1 MYLNF
6 RVRPLTCLLV
16 LIPLFLFVAAA
27 SSQEIVS
34 TNSVLD
40 SEYAHLSDAE
50 LLRKAESLE
59 FSDPQLSTQLANFS
73 LKLSIENKHKLL
85 TAEAHYLLAG
95 IAEDAKNYKLSLPHF
110 LQALNIYKELDD
122 KLNQIIISLNYADV
136 LIDAKQYNDSL
147 TIMVELLPIALEYN
161 NEILLGRTFML
172 TGDAYYK
179 IKRYDNAIAQ
189 YTEAVKHFSDEDD
202 LTYKYLGDTY
212 KRLAQAYNRKK
223 NRQKTAYFFKKAL
236 TVYENLERPKLMAR
250 ILKPLAEAERYMGNY
265 VVALEYSLRGLELH
279 KLLDDPDG
287 LAQSQSGAGIIYRYI
302 GLYEQSIKSFLKANN
317 YYKEVNDVNGIAKTS
332 NQMGL
337 IYTRLKQFEQARS
350 FYQLVIDQ
358 SENDV
363 DLNTRAAA
371 YRELAVID
379 LNNKN
384 YESAKVMAQKA
395 LNIYHLE
402 NEKEKESIVTRIL
415 GNIYRDEG
423 NKANAILF
431 YSKSLALATEVGSKE
446 YQARAQTP
454 LANILMDEDVDK
466 SIRLLTS
473 SLTMATAANNK
484 YQQLYAIRYLVQAEK
499 IKGNLAKAL
508 GYSEEETK
516 LVISIQ
522 DNKEEQQLATEK
534 ASLYAHKM
542 EIELESLR
550 KKAKLDQLEI
560 VRKNNEIEIVEQ
572 AKVISDLNL
581 IKNRYTN
588 IALASLL
595 AICIAIVVFI
605 YRRFSD
611 SKKRNKELD
620 YLAARDPLTNCYN
633 RRILFNFMSRDFS
646 DLDSLN
652 EYSVLMVDVDHF
664 KDVNDTFGHSTG
676 DEVLRGVVDIL
687 QSIVRKADT
696 VARYGGEEFCVVLP
710 TANLEKAME
719 IAEKIRE
726 SVEKNAI
733 KGVNITCSI
742 GVSSIKFHAT
752 SVSEILEQADI
763 ALYKSKALGR
773 NRVTVWNKSFT

>member
-6 RVRPLTCLLV
+6 RVKPLGYLLV
-16 LIPLFLFVAAA
+16 LITLFLFVATAN
-27 SSQEIVS
+27 SQESVS
-34 TNSVLD
+34 TNSILD
-40 SEYAHLSDAE
+40 SEYSHLSNAE

-73 LKLSIENKHKLL
+73 LKLSIENEHKLL
-85 TAEAHYLLAG
+85 TAEAHSLLGG
-95 IAEDAKNYKLSLPHF
+95 IAEDAKDYKLSLPHF
-110 LQALNIYKELDD
+110 LQALIIYKELDD
-122 KLNQIIISLNYADV
+122 KLNQIITSLNYADV
-136 LIDAKQYNDSL
+136 LIDAKRYNDSL
-147 TIMVELLPIALEYN
+147 TIMVELLPIAFEYN
-161 NEILLGRTFML
+161 NEMLLGRTFML

-179 IKRYDNAIAQ
+179 VKRYDNAIAQ
-189 YTEAVKHFSDEDD
+189 FTEAVKYFSDEDD

-236 TVYENLERPKLMAR
+236 VVYEKLERPKLMAR

-265 VVALEYSLRGLELH
+265 VVALEYSLKGLELH
-279 KLLDDPDG
+279 KLLDDPIG
-287 LAQSQSGAGIIYRYI
+287 RAQSQSGAGIIYRYI
-302 GLYEQSIKSFLKANN
+302 GLYEKSIESFLKANS
-317 YYKEVNDVNGIAKTS
+317 YYKKVNDVNGIAKTS
-332 NQMGL
+332 IQMGL

-350 FYQLVIDQ
+350 FYQLAIDQ
-358 SENDV
+358 SENEV
-363 DLNTRAAA
+363 ALNTRAAA

-395 LNIYHLE
+395 LSIYQLR
-402 NEKEKESIVTRIL
+402 NEKEHESVVTRIL

-423 NKANAILF
+423 NKSNAILF
-431 YSKSLALATEVGSKE
+431 YSKSLALATEVGSKK
-446 YQARAQTP
+446 YQAKAQTP
-454 LANILMDEDVDK
+454 LAKILIDEDVDE

-473 SLTMATAANNK
+473 SLRMATAANDK
-484 YQQLYAIRYLVQAEK
+484 YQQLYAIRYLVRAEK
-499 IKGNLAKAL
+499 MKGNLAKAL
-508 GYSEEETK
+508 SYSEEETK
-516 LVISIQ
+516 LVITIQ
-522 DNKEEQQLATEK
+522 DNKEEQQLVTEK

-542 EIELESLR
+542 EMELESLR
-550 KKAKLDQLEI
+550 KKAKLDQLELLS
-560 VRKNNEIEIVEQ
+560 KNNEIEIAGQ

-588 IALASLL
+588 IALVSLL
-595 AICIAIVVFI
+595 VICIAMVAFM

-611 SKKRNKELD
+611 SKKHNKELD

-633 RRILFNFMSRDFS
+633 RRILFNFMNRDFS
-646 DLDSLN
+646 DLDALS

-676 DEVLRGVVDIL
+676 DDVLRGVVNIL
-687 QSIVRKADT
+687 QGIVREADT

-710 TANLEKAME
+710 TANLERAMK
-719 IAEKIRE
+719 IAETIRE
-726 SVEKNAI
+726 SVEENSI

-742 GVSSIKFHAT
+742 GVSSIKFNAK

-773 NRVTVWNKSFT
+773 NRVTVWDKSFK